1 MKQIVVTISPNGQ
14 TTVAAEGFEGSQC
27 RDATARLREILGLSI
42 KEQLTPGYYQSRT
55 TAQQEENR
63 A

>member
-1 MKQIVVTISPNGQ
+1 MKQIIVTVTSDGQ

-27 RDATARLREILGLSI
+27 RDATARLREILGLTI
-42 KEQLTPGYYQSRT
+42 KEQLTPEFYQLQT
-55 TAQQEENR
+55 TAQRQENR